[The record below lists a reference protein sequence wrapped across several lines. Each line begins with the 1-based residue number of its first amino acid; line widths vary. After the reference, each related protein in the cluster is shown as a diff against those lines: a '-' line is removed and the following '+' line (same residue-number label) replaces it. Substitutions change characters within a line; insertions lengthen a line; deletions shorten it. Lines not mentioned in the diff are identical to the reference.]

1 MPEELKPVKITWY
14 ENGTVKVIS
23 DLAWNDFWKVPA
35 YVDYQ
40 SFIVK

>member
-23 DLAWNDFWKVPA
+23 DLA
-35 YVDYQ
+35 
-40 SFIVK
+40 